1 VSNEETF
8 DPALNAVIGGGQSRR
23 NGLDLAVSG
32 RLAAG
37 VTADANLTVLDGF
50 YTHFVNPDDGVDYS
64 HTPIFNTSRYVGA
77 VHVDFDVPAQIWV
90 AQVGASF
97 QGAYTPFE
105 EPGVLRPGFVLFSAA
120 GGIKL
125 SASTQL
131 LVGVRN
137 LLAVRYR
144 EVESGAQV
152 NPGEGRA
159 IYASMRFRVP

>member
-1 VSNEETF
+1 LLPMMMPTSGAVMRIICIVDAVWGIRYFLAMRHGFWRSLS
-8 DPALNAVIGGGQSRR
+8 AL
-23 NGLDLAVSG
+23 VSG
-32 RLAAG
+32 TAFAVAVAA
-37 VTADANLTVLDGF
+37 
-50 YTHFVNPDDGVDYS
+50 S
-64 HTPIFNTSRYVGA
+64 
-77 VHVDFDVPAQIWV
+77 VDFDVPAQIWV

-105 EPGVLRPGFVLFSAA
+105 EPGVLRPGFVLFSAT

-125 SASTQL
+125 SASTRL

-137 LLAVRYR
+137 LLDVRYR

-159 IYASMRFRVP
+159 IYANMRFRVP